1 LFKFNRQFAKAH
13 HLDGSLEAE
22 YKIINY
28 LNLCFFPNF
37 VNESSFHFQ
46 VVAFD
51 MNANTMA
58 EAVKVGAVAAKGPKE
73 VKFIA

>member
-1 LFKFNRQFAKAH
+1 
-13 HLDGSLEAE
+13 
-22 YKIINY
+22 
-28 LNLCFFPNF
+28 
-37 VNESSFHFQ
+37 
-46 VVAFD
+46 VAFD